1 MAWET
6 ALDRLLTRQIHLAEK
21 GEMRTEEARQL
32 VLDMHRMAPD
42 RIETAFHLG
51 YARSTLGV
59 DGLRGAAV
67 LRIRAPAW
75 TRATR

>member
-1 MAWET
+1 MVPRIGANMAWET

-21 GEMRTEEARQL
+21 GELRPEEARQL
-32 VLDMHRMAPD
+32 VLDLHRVAPD

-59 DGLRGAAV
+59 ELPEPAA
-67 LRIRAPAW
+67 
-75 TRATR
+75 T